1 MRTVL
6 CRGSGDIMK
15 HMKTNVSIRHF
26 RCFIALAESGSFTAA
41 ASRLFMT
48 QSSLTATIQQF
59 EEDIGFKLFD
69 RTTRRVVMTPEAV
82 KFRTR
87 AEKVLKEF
95 DNSIQDLKAFGQGE
109 HGHIHIAAAASVID
123 RLLVRIIPRFQEI
136 YPKVTISLRDASA
149 EKVEKMVLDGEVDF
163 AIDSRHKNFDGLLYT
178 PLLRDVYGVVC
189 HPDYWLA
196 RLPGPLR
203 WSDLQPENY
212 IAFTAD
218 TGIRKFLMSC
228 PSAAPLFA
236 TPHDEVSSTRWMY
249 ALISPGHRYSILP
262 ALALRDGD
270 EARLIFRELHEPSLS
285 REICLIR
292 PRMRSLPPPAQRII
306 DVLTESFAQEEMPKG
321 VSVIADA

>member
-1 MRTVL
+1 MIARMR
-6 CRGSGDIMK
+6 
-15 HMKTNVSIRHF
+15 TNVSIRHF
-26 RCFIALAESGSFTAA
+26 RCFIALAESGSFTVA

-82 KFRTR
+82 EFRAR

-95 DNSIQDLKAFGQGE
+95 DNSIRDLKAFGQGE
-109 HGHIHIAAAASVID
+109 HGHIRIAAAASVID
-123 RLLVRIIPRFQEI
+123 RLLVRVIPQFQEA
-136 YPKVTISLRDASA
+136 YPKVTISLRDANA
-149 EKVEKMVLDGEVDF
+149 EKVEKMVLDGEVDV
-163 AIDSRHKNFDGLLYT
+163 AIDSRHKNFDGLVYT

-196 RLPGPLR
+196 QLPAPLR

-212 IAFTAD
+212 IAFTPD
-218 TGIRKFLMSC
+218 TGIRKFLTNC

-249 ALISPGHRYSILP
+249 PLISPGHRYSILP

-270 EARLIFRELHEPSLS
+270 EARLVFRELHEPLLS
-285 REICLIR
+285 REMCLIW
-292 PRMRSLPPPAQRII
+292 PRLRSLSPTAQRII
-306 DVLTESFAQEEMPKG
+306 DILLAFLQQEEMPYG
-321 VSVIADA
+321 VSVVSDLSPKGPAARE